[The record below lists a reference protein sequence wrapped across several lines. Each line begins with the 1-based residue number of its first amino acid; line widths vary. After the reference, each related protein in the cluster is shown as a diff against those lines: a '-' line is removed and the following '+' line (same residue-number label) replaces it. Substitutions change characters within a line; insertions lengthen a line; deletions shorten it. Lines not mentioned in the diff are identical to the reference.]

1 FRKESPLLA
10 PRPPGRGGPPRKRH
24 PPGARPDA
32 AGDRVVRIDDREI
45 VLALVREDAFLRRRV
60 LLDARVAVE
69 MIGRD
74 VRQDGDVRPE
84 TLDGLELKRGKLA
97 DEVTRSAVAEEPGKR
112 RADVPGEGDGPR
124 SEAQDLGDPRR
135 RR

>member
-1 FRKESPLLA
+1 MVPQLSTGADPEIASSIFGAGTPRFRKESPLLA

-74 VRQDGDVRPE
+74 VRQ
-84 TLDGLELKRGKLA
+84 
-97 DEVTRSAVAEEPGKR
+97 
-112 RADVPGEGDGPR
+112 
-124 SEAQDLGDPRR
+124 
-135 RR
+135 